1 MGLSHVD
8 SDSRKV
14 IVESEK
20 RKTEV
25 ENIDF

>member
-8 SDSRKV
+8 SDSGKV

-20 RKTEV
+20 RKAEV